1 MGIWKEIKY
10 ALNSKLGTKDFKPL
24 DELIIQQ
31 TKMVVSDDLYE
42 TFADFE
48 FEVPSD
54 ESIYKNYPIKL
65 SMARY
70 GEMRLAGDI
79 YRSSILHGR
88 VIFRVYRNEQEIY
101 SFKENAGSGDK
112 LMPFSVVV
120 EFKPNDKIRLE
131 LYGTNTATY
140 SGAGKEDFGIHNLKA
155 YGTFKETAYLN
166 EYITE

>member
-1 MGIWKEIKY
+1 MSIWKEIKY
-10 ALNSKLGTKDFKPL
+10 ALNKSLGTKDFKPL

-31 TKMVVSDDLYE
+31 TKMVVSDDVYE
-42 TFADFE
+42 TFEDWE
-48 FEVPSD
+48 FAVPP
-54 ESIYKNYPIKL
+54 EEGITKTYPIQL

-70 GEMRLAGDI
+70 GEMRLVGDI
-79 YRSSILHGR
+79 YRSSALYGR
-88 VIFRVYRNEQEIY
+88 VVFRVYHNEQEIY
-101 SFKENAGSGDK
+101 SLQKNADSGEK
-112 LMPFSVVV
+112 LTPFSVVV
-120 EFKPNDKIRLE
+120 GFKPNDKIRLE

>member
-1 MGIWKEIKY
+1 MGLWAEIKY

-48 FEVPSD
+48 FEVPPD
-54 ESIYKNYPIKL
+54 ESIYKNYPIQL

-79 YRSSILHGR
+79 YRASLYGK
-88 VIFRVYRNEQEIY
+88 VIFRVYRNEQKIY
-101 SFKENAGSGDK
+101 SFTKGAGNGDH

-131 LYGTNTATY
+131 LYGTDTTTKMA
-140 SGAGKEDFGIHNLKA
+140 FGIHNLKA
-155 YGTFKETAYLN
+155 YGTLKETAYLN